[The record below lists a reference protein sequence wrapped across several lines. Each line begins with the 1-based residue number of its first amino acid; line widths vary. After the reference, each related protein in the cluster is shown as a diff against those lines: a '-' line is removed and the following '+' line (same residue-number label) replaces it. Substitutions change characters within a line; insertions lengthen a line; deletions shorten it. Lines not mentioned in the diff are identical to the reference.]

1 MSKVR
6 PTYNMSTSV
15 GLAAAMGCFMALFAL
30 VSLFIGLALGQLP
43 GVDRR
48 LTALICA
55 LGGLP
60 LNLIIAVRITRLL
73 ISRIIRPETHRTSSA
88 PAGEGDQRSSGGP
101 SA

>member
-1 MSKVR
+1 
-6 PTYNMSTSV
+6 MSTSL

-30 VSLFIGLALGQLP
+30 ASLFIGLALGQLP

-48 LTALICA
+48 VTTLICA

-60 LNLIIAVRITRLL
+60 LNLIIAVRVTRLF
-73 ISRIIRPETHRTSSA
+73 ISRIIRPETPSAVAA
-88 PAGEGDQRSSGGP
+88 PAGQDDQRSSGGP

>member
-1 MSKVR
+1 
-6 PTYNMSTSV
+6 MSTAL

-30 VSLFIGLALGQLP
+30 VSVFIGLALGQLP

-48 LTALICA
+48 WTTLICA

-60 LNLIIAVRITRLL
+60 LNLIIAVRVTRLF
-73 ISRIIRPETHRTSSA
+73 ISRIVRPETRSA
-88 PAGEGDQRSSGGP
+88 VSTPADEGDQRSSGGP